1 MKLIDSPYGL
11 SLTQERRHDRRRKT
25 DSVVYLNI
33 EPDNGGVVLD
43 LSEGGMCIS
52 VANPLAKADRIHF
65 SLGLEENRPIEGT
78 GQVSWLSESGRSAGV
93 RFLFFPDESRQR
105 IREWME
111 GTSASE
117 KKVEPGIAVVAAGAS
132 GERSSLS
139 AQASAQSA
147 AAMPAAPSAH
157 EAGERRDRP
166 QTPLFFLPRNQE
178 AGEGSPDEYP
188 SQPPAYS
195 WYEEKTEAERN
206 GETVVAFR
214 SAITSTTEPD
224 EQDNGEDEDRRFKKF
239 LLAVTICFALLAVG
253 VAAIVAYPN
262 KFSQL
267 RQFAASLTAP
277 PAVTPAAP
285 AEEPMPRRIRRSGAK
300 PREAR
305 GPQRGSHPVRD
316 IATFEAPRQSG
327 FTTDVTD
334 SSQRN
339 WLATASGRRL
349 VPEDG
354 EQSAR
359 PAAAPAPPSLPANS
373 GAAPAA
379 KGAVSEA
386 TTRAASDAPEQMGG
400 LRVDGGLLEEGSV
413 TPTFAPLNLDG
424 QALASKPIVVQAVI
438 GKDGGVKDVR
448 LVNSPASQLAQAI
461 VSAVK
466 LWRYRPFYRNGQ
478 PIEFVTRITFN
489 FSLPNAESR

>member
-11 SLTQERRHDRRRKT
+11 SLTQERRRDRRRKT
-25 DSVVYLNI
+25 DSVLYLNI

-52 VANPLAKADRIHF
+52 VANPLAKSDKIQF
-65 SLGLEENRPIEGT
+65 SLGIEENRPIEGT

-105 IREWME
+105 IREWMA
-111 GTSASE
+111 GTGASE
-117 KKVEPGIAVVAAGAS
+117 KKVEPRMAGAND
-132 GERSSLS
+132 
-139 AQASAQSA
+139 
-147 AAMPAAPSAH
+147 
-157 EAGERRDRP
+157 GERRDGP

-178 AGEGSPDEYP
+178 AGEVSPDEY
-188 SQPPAYS
+188 SWQPPAPS
-195 WYEEKTEAERN
+195 WYGEKTEAERN

-224 EQDNGEDEDRRFKKF
+224 EQASGEDEDRRFKKF
-239 LLAVTICFALLAVG
+239 LFGVTICFALLAVG

-267 RQFAASLTAP
+267 RQFAASLAAP
-277 PAVTPAAP
+277 PVVTPAAP
-285 AEEPMPRRIRRSGAK
+285 AEAPMPRRIRRGAAAR
-300 PREAR
+300 REST
-305 GPQRGSHPVRD
+305 GPQRGRHPVRD
-316 IATFEAPRQSG
+316 IATFEAPRQG
-327 FTTDVTD
+327 GLTTDVTD
-334 SSQRN
+334 SSQRS

-354 EQSAR
+354 EQPAR
-359 PAAAPAPPSLPANS
+359 PAAAPVAPSLPGNS
-373 GAAPAA
+373 GAALAA
-379 KGAVSEA
+379 KGAGSKA
-386 TTRAASDAPEQMGG
+386 TTIVASEPEQMGG
-400 LRVDGGLLEEGSV
+400 LRVDGGLVEEGSV

-438 GKDGGVKDVR
+438 GKDGEVEDVR
-448 LVNSPASQLAQAI
+448 LVSSQASQLAQAI